1 MITQEMSMMI
11 RHLVSEGETKAAAAR
26 RLGVSRPTVYRHLK
40 KKDPGK
46 KGTPRPSK
54 LDPFKEYID
63 ARLKDYNLPAT
74 VLFEEI
80 KKQGYTGGA
89 TILRQYVS
97 KVKQK
102 RVTDLV
108 ERYETAP
115 GHQAQLDWGEC
126 GRVLEDGT
134 SKKLYVF
141 VMLLGFSR
149 MLFIRFTTSTRQ
161 HVLFECLKQG
171 FECLGIPRR
180 LLIDN
185 LKQAVDSHR
194 THEGPVFNRA
204 FLDFCDHY
212 GVMPTA
218 APPYWAQVKGKVE
231 RGVGYV
237 KNSFLEGREFTDV
250 PDLNQ
255 QAEAW
260 LDTLANVRIHGTTKE
275 RPVDRHQKELAHLVG
290 SGIYPAFDTRPSERR
305 LVARDSRISFMG
317 VRYSVDPLAVA
328 KTVEV
333 RPWGDLTG
341 DSFDVYLD
349 GQLVASHCRRLK
361 GHPDVVLPEHEAAIR
376 RLCRSQ
382 GGKGKRPGK
391 KVRFRQVGAEQAHVA
406 RLPQPLVEQRSLS
419 EYEHLLLGGAR

>member
-1 MITQEMSMMI
+1 MISQEMSMMI
-11 RHLVSEGETKAAAAR
+11 RHLVGEGETKAAAAR

-40 KKDPGK
+40 KQDAGEK
-46 KGTPRPSK
+46 KTRPSK
-54 LDPFKEYID
+54 LDPYKDYID
-63 ARLKDYNLPAT
+63 ARLKEYNLPAT

-80 KKQGYTGGA
+80 KKQGYTGST
-89 TILRQYVS
+89 TILRMYVS
-97 KVKQK
+97 QVKQK

-126 GRVLEDGT
+126 GRVIEDGI

-149 MLFIRFTTSTRQ
+149 MLYIRFTTSTRQ

-171 FECLGIPRR
+171 FELLGIPRR

-194 THEGPVFNRA
+194 IGEGPVFNRA

-237 KNSFLEGREFTDV
+237 KGSFLEGREFTDV

-260 LDTLANVRIHGTTKE
+260 LDQVANIRVHGTTKQ
-275 RPVDRHQKELAHLVG
+275 RPVDRHQKELAHLVN
-290 SGIYPAFDTRPSERR
+290 SDIYPVFDTRPSQRR

-333 RPWGDLTG
+333 RPWGDLVG

-349 GQLVASHCRRLK
+349 GQLMASHFRRPQ
-361 GHPDVVLPEHEAAIR
+361 GHPDVVLPEHEAAIK

-391 KVRFRQVGAEQAHVA
+391 KVRFKQTAPAEVTTLC
-406 RLPQPLVEQRSLS
+406 LPVPLVEQRSLN
-419 EYEHLLLGGAR
+419 EYEHLLLGGVR

>member
-11 RHLVSEGETKAAAAR
+11 RHLVKEGETKAAAAR

-40 KKDPGK
+40 KQDPDEK
-46 KGTPRPSK
+46 RPPRPSK
-54 LDPFKEYID
+54 LAPYKDYID
-63 ARLKDYNLPAT
+63 ARLKEYNLPAA
-74 VLFEEI
+74 VLFLEI
-80 KKQGYTGGA
+80 KKQGYTGST

-97 KVKQK
+97 QVKQK
-102 RVTDLV
+102 RVMDLV

-126 GRVLEDGT
+126 GRVIEDGA

-161 HVLFECLKQG
+161 HVLFECLKLG
-171 FECLGIPRR
+171 LERLGIPRR

-194 THEGPVFNRA
+194 IGEGPVFNRA

-212 GVMPTA
+212 GVMPQA

-260 LDTLANVRIHGTTKE
+260 SDTLANVRIHGTTKQ
-275 RPVDRHQKELAHLVG
+275 RPVDRHQIELAHLVN
-290 SGIYPAFDTRPSERR
+290 SAIYPAFDTRPSERR

-317 VRYSVDPLAVA
+317 VRYSVDPAAVA

-333 RPWGDLTG
+333 RSWGDLVG
-341 DSFDVYLD
+341 DNFDIYLD
-349 GQLVASHCRRLK
+349 GLLMASHFRRPK

-376 RLCRSQ
+376 KLCRNQ

-391 KVRFRQVGAEQAHVA
+391 KVRFLQTAPLEAPVI
-406 RLPQPLVEQRSLS
+406 LPQPLVEQRSLS
-419 EYEHLLLGGAR
+419 EYEHLLLGGVR